1 MNIHIRNKWNCCFE
15 TKRNLFSASHLPFL
29 FSAILSKMNAF
40 FLILV
45 FVALMCVS
53 LVEAADPDI
62 GGIFSGVGGL
72 LGSIG
77 GLAGAGG
84 KKK

>member
-1 MNIHIRNKWNCCFE
+1 MN
-15 TKRNLFSASHLPFL
+15 S
-29 FSAILSKMNAF
+29 F

-45 FVALMCVS
+45 LVALMCLS
-53 LVEAADPDI
+53 LVEADGPDF

-72 LGSIG
+72 MGSIG

-84 KKK
+84 KKNALNIVGTWEDFQNCFFIDRWFTQKL

>member
-1 MNIHIRNKWNCCFE
+1 MN
-15 TKRNLFSASHLPFL
+15 S
-29 FSAILSKMNAF
+29 F

-45 FVALMCVS
+45 LVALMCLS
-53 LVEAADPDI
+53 LVEADGPDF

-72 LGSIG
+72 MGSIG

-84 KKK
+84 KKKYLHFKLFICQLDSQLAPPLFW

>member
-1 MNIHIRNKWNCCFE
+1 MN
-15 TKRNLFSASHLPFL
+15 S
-29 FSAILSKMNAF
+29 F

-45 FVALMCVS
+45 LVALMCLS
-53 LVEAADPDI
+53 LVEAADPDF

-72 LGSIG
+72 MGSIG